1 MSYMEFAQFFV
12 TLHFCEMLIKD
23 FAIMYRKPKNT
34 WTVRSVVR
42 KRSTIKGLI
51 KIQAI
56 FLHQEITMNKTALS
70 NKNGND
76 INQNRYFSIVKI
88 LMLVVGNGVY
98 WFAILLAHQNFLLH
112 SKANSQYPLSKILSN
127 LGLFPY

>member
-1 MSYMEFAQFFV
+1 MEFAQFFV
-12 TLHFCEMLIKD
+12 TLHLCEMLIKD

-34 WTVRSVVR
+34 WTVVR
-42 KRSTIKGLI
+42 KRSIINSLIEIHVISYIK
-51 KIQAI
+51 
-56 FLHQEITMNKTALS
+56 NKTVLS

-98 WFAILLAHQNFLLH
+98 WFAILLALQNFLLH
-112 SKANSQYPLSKILSN
+112 SKANSQYPLSKLLLN
-127 LGLFPY
+127 PRLFPY